1 MGLVE
6 GMIGETEGCRVWLE
20 EKGVAD
26 RRWEMVDIARGESK
40 EVWSEEEESLFVFR
54 GDKSEAVGVNRM
66 EVFEIK

>member
-1 MGLVE
+1 MKGV
-6 GMIGETEGCRVWLE
+6 IGETEGRRVWLE
-20 EKGVAD
+20 EEGVTD

-54 GDKSEAVGVNRM
+54 DNKSEAVGVNRM